1 MEALNHI
8 PSYNSL
14 GFLFAMLHY
23 LVGCIHWFNNTL
35 TKSSKWTLQR
45 CKVFAESEG
54 DMHNANCKHKLKITK
69 PKTLALTMLI
79 VYVILKGYML
89 SFGRCPLEL
98 LLLVWV
104 QLQIFKI
111 IKVLVM
117 RRGQVP
123 ISWNA
128 WVGGEARF

>member
-1 MEALNHI
+1 
-8 PSYNSL
+8 
-14 GFLFAMLHY
+14 
-23 LVGCIHWFNNTL
+23 
-35 TKSSKWTLQR
+35 
-45 CKVFAESEG
+45 
-54 DMHNANCKHKLKITK
+54 
-69 PKTLALTMLI
+69 
-79 VYVILKGYML
+79 
-89 SFGRCPLEL
+89 
-98 LLLVWV
+98 LVWV